1 MLGICQK
8 LRIFHLYK
16 KEPTHYFLMK
26 EYSRLLSH
34 NLCPRLSLYKLISHS
49 GFFRAYAWSW
59 REKHLYKKEKETRWF
74 SRKFCVCEARK
85 GPNPTPFI
93 ADDSWPLFVLSVRG
107 NPKWGTSRDQWN
119 SALNYL
125 IYWSSSKTLKTI
137 CASEAPK
144 LLAPIYA
151 QNKNTTILSQ
161 EKLPHLYPVLSTK
174 YYRLFQMS
182 AVLISKEK
190 HGVWKFQKSL
200 I

>member
-1 MLGICQK
+1 M
-8 LRIFHLYK
+8 
-16 KEPTHYFLMK
+16 
-26 EYSRLLSH
+26 
-34 NLCPRLSLYKLISHS
+34 
-49 GFFRAYAWSW
+49 AWKASV
-59 REKHLYKKEKETRWF
+59 KKEKETRWF

-182 AVLISKEK
+182 AILISKEK

-200 I
+200 IHHCERSELCLNEWTTIKKMPKIVNFANFWKTEATCKTVLPDMTILIG

>member
-1 MLGICQK
+1 MRDHGVK
-8 LRIFHLYK
+8 A
-16 KEPTHYFLMK
+16 
-26 EYSRLLSH
+26 SV
-34 NLCPRLSLYKLISHS
+34 
-49 GFFRAYAWSW
+49 
-59 REKHLYKKEKETRWF
+59 KKEKETRWF

-190 HGVWKFQKSL
+190 HGVWKFQKKSHLSL
-200 I
+200 RAKRAMFKWVDNSSLKNAKNNQFCKTEATCKTVLPDMTI

>member
-1 MLGICQK
+1 MSKVAHISSLQK
-8 LRIFHLYK
+8 R
-16 KEPTHYFLMK
+16 TN
-26 EYSRLLSH
+26 SLLSNERIH
-34 NLCPRLSLYKLISHS
+34 ELGSCLIIYDLHFLEIDFAF
-49 GFFRAYAWSW
+49 GFFQSICVIMAWKASV
-59 REKHLYKKEKETRWF
+59 KKEKETRWF

-182 AVLISKEK
+182 AVLIS
-190 HGVWKFQKSL
+190 
-200 I
+200 